1 MGFGLDTGAWA
12 TDSLKR
18 GLSYGAAAANS
29 DGASGGGFWD
39 FFKNAGGKA
48 LNWLGNSDAAG
59 TPNWMNA
66 AGIGGAIY
74 GAAAQQNMFNKMM
87 KQQKATFDF
96 NKMLA
101 ERQISRENQAN
112 QNLFNAWN
120 SSNFAKRKKE
130 DEGY

>member
-1 MGFGLDTGAWA
+1 MRFGLDTGAWA
-12 TDSLKR
+12 TDSLKK
-18 GLSYGAAAANS
+18 GLSYGAAVANS

-39 FFKNAGGKA
+39 FFKNAGNKA
-48 LNWLGNSDAAG
+48 LNWLGSNDGAG

-66 AGIGGAIY
+66 LGMAGGIY
-74 GAAAQQNMFNKMM
+74 SGVAQQQAAKNIM
-87 KQQKATFDF
+87 KQQKAAFDF

>member
-59 TPNWMNA
+59 T
-66 AGIGGAIY
+66 
-74 GAAAQQNMFNKMM
+74 
-87 KQQKATFDF
+87 TRSE
-96 NKMLA
+96 
-101 ERQISRENQAN
+101 ERRVGKECRSR
-112 QNLFNAWN
+112 W
-120 SSNFAKRKKE
+120 SP
-130 DEGY
+130 YH